1 MVQYTRNSLIA
12 SQAEVATTF
21 HAHEYPHFENFS
33 LGNDASGTEE
43 KYWERVAVA
52 VQRPVRESYI
62 PRTISKVLVHGES
75 SRDPVFREVVERAVE
90 GISYENLVPVCA
102 DDPVF
107 VAVKGAAELGR
118 RELAGREGEEGF
130 GEL

>member
-1 MVQYTRNSLIA
+1 VVQYTRNSLIA

-43 KYWERVAVA
+43 KYWERVAVRFRGQLGR
-52 VQRPVRESYI
+52 V
-62 PRTISKVLVHGES
+62 ISRGRSRRCWCMGRV

-90 GISYENLVPVCA
+90 GNFI
-102 DDPVF
+102 
-107 VAVKGAAELGR
+107 
-118 RELAGREGEEGF
+118 
-130 GEL
+130 

>member
-1 MVQYTRNSLIA
+1 MR
-12 SQAEVATTF
+12 
-21 HAHEYPHFENFS
+21 
-33 LGNDASGTEE
+33 
-43 KYWERVAVA
+43 
-52 VQRPVRESYI
+52 
-62 PRTISKVLVHGES
+62 ISC
-75 SRDPVFREVVERAVE
+75 RF
-90 GISYENLVPVCA
+90 YA